1 MMLKR
6 IFDIVIAFS
15 LLILLSPIL
24 LITAL
29 LVRYHLGFPLFFRQ
43 ERPGLDGK
51 PFIMIK
57 FRTMSDA
64 RDASGTLLP
73 DEGRLTAFGK
83 FLRSVSVDEL
93 PELWNVLKGQ
103 MSLVGPRPLL
113 MKYLPLYNEEQKR
126 RHNVKPGITGWAQI
140 NGRNALTWEDK
151 FKLDVWYVNNQYIWL
166 DIKIIFLTIKKVLV
180 RDGITSEGNVTAEEF
195 KGTP

>member
-1 MMLKR
+1 MLKR